1 MKFKNLGLSALV
13 LATLSANVYAAD
25 SLTQALKN
33 GKFDGALKAVAYNVD
48 KAAKGEES
56 IVSLGAMLHYVTAPF
71 YGFSLGLRAQGSASP
86 WASAKEKAFYK
97 ADLYGP
103 GAVLEEAYLQYKFK
117 KSSLKAGR
125 QFIKTPLLAGNGSRI
140 IHESFQ
146 GYTADIKALSKTRIF
161 AGYINKYLTRT
172 NFLTSPADLGV
183 GTFAKNIFMYG
194 AKYKYKM
201 DDLWTIM
208 VNNKSVKGLKLTGQ
222 YLVVKNATIA
232 KNGVPQGDITVGLA
246 QAEYKF
252 KLSGVGLLAGVQ
264 YGSSNVDKDDS
275 KSGDLLGFKL
285 ATKYQGLMAS
295 LGYVMDDSDKGMLSG
310 VGISSNWAYAGDI
323 IGLESYQ
330 KDVDAL
336 SLNLKY
342 NFKKFGMKN
351 LMMLGRYTNYNNG
364 SNAKFN
370 GGNDLNAYD
379 FVARY
384 AFTGGLK
391 GLAVKTHYENVAFDA
406 GDVTNYRL
414 YVDYKF

>member
-33 GKFDGALKAVAYNVD
+33 GKFDGAFKAVVYDVD
-48 KAAKGEES
+48 KAAAGEES

-71 YGFSLGLRAQGSASP
+71 YGFSVGLRAQGSASP

-97 ADLYGP
+97 GDLYGP

-117 KSSLKAGR
+117 KSSIKAGR

-140 IHESFQ
+140 IHEAFQ
-146 GYTADIKALSKTRIF
+146 GYTADIKALPKTRIF

-172 NFLTSPADLGV
+172 NFLTSTDQGV
-183 GTFAKNIFMYG
+183 GTFSKNIFMYG

-201 DDLWTIM
+201 DDLWT
-208 VNNKSVKGLKLTGQ
+208 VLVQNKSIKGLKLTGQ

-232 KNGVPQGDITVGLA
+232 KNGAAQGDIAVGLA

-264 YGSSNVDKDDS
+264 YGSSDVDKDNS

-295 LGYVMDDSDKGMLSG
+295 LGYVIGDSDKGMLSG

-330 KDVDAL
+330 KDVDAM
-336 SLNLKY
+336 SVNLKY
-342 NFKKFGMKN
+342 NFKKQGMKN
-351 LMMLGRYTNYNNG
+351 LMMLGRYTRYMDG
-364 SNAKFN
+364 SNATLN
-370 GGNDLNAYD
+370 GGSDLDAYD

-384 AFTGGLK
+384 AFLGSLK
-391 GLAVKTHYENVAFDA
+391 GLAVKVHYENVAFDT
-406 GDVTNYRL
+406 GDVINYRL

>member
-1 MKFKNLGLSALV
+1 MMMKFRNLGLSALV

-33 GKFDGALKAVAYNVD
+33 GKFDGAFKAVVYDVD
-48 KAAKGEES
+48 KAAGGQES
-56 IVSLGAMLHYVTAPF
+56 ITSLGVMLHYVTAPF
-71 YGFSLGLRAQGSASP
+71 YGFSVGLRAQASSSP
-86 WASAKEKAFYK
+86 WASDKEKAFYK
-97 ADLYGP
+97 ADLYGS

-117 KSSLKAGR
+117 KSSIKAGR

-146 GYTADIKALSKTRIF
+146 GYTADIKALPKTRIF
-161 AGYINKYLTRT
+161 VGYINKYLTRT

-183 GTFAKNIFMYG
+183 GTFSKNIFMYG

-201 DDLWTIM
+201 DDLWTVMI
-208 VNNKSVKGLKLTGQ
+208 NNKSVKGLNLTGQ
-222 YLVVKNATIA
+222 YLVVKNATHA
-232 KNGVPQGDITVGLA
+232 GVSKGDITVGLA

-252 KLSGVGLLAGVQ
+252 KLSGVGLLAGMQ

-295 LGYVMDDSDKGMLSG
+295 LGYVIDDSNKGMLSG

-323 IGLESYQ
+323 IGLENYN

-364 SNAKFN
+364 SNTGFN
-370 GGNDLNAYD
+370 GGNDLDAYD

-384 AFTGGLK
+384 TFTGGLK
-391 GLAVKTHYENVAFDA
+391 GLAVKAHYENVAFDT